1 MSEAWWAA
9 PTTDL
14 SMSIRN
20 FPVSKKL
27 AIAFGA
33 VLAILVLLA
42 SVSYSNLSRLSEAVA
57 WNDHSYKV
65 LEAADEAT
73 LSLVNMETG
82 LRAFAVSADDE
93 VLAPLNSG
101 KQRFAE
107 RFERLRSLTSDNA
120 QQQARLKVLGE
131 QEQAWYATVAEPM
144 MATRRAVAAGNGS
157 LDEFARNFKSQS
169 GKAQMDGMRATLREF
184 RDAEAALL
192 TQRSDEVQHLR
203 SVTVAVL
210 AVGTLIAVALA
221 SMLGLWLTRAI
232 CVPLRRAVEAADGI
246 AKGNLTA
253 RIEADSEDE
262 PGLLLAALAA
272 MQANLVN
279 LMTQIRTSSDSI
291 GTASSEVSAG
301 NTDLSQRTEE
311 QAASLE
317 QTASSLAELTSTVQQ
332 SAQNASQGAQLAENA
347 AATAQ
352 TGGEVV
358 GQVVSTMSEISE
370 SSTRVAEIIAV
381 IEGISFQ
388 TNILALN
395 AAVEAARAG
404 EQGRGFA
411 VVATEVRTLAQR
423 SASAAKEIKALIET
437 SVDKVTAGTQLVDQ
451 AGDTMKE
458 IVTSIQRVN
467 DIMSEISAA
476 THEQSRGI
484 EEINRAV
491 AQMDDV
497 TQQNAALVEQA
508 AAAATSLDDQARRL
522 GLAVSAFKTH

>member
-1 MSEAWWAA
+1 
-9 PTTDL
+9 
-14 SMSIRN
+14 MSIRN
-20 FPVSKKL
+20 LSVSKKL
-27 AIAFGA
+27 ALGFST
-33 VLAILVLLA
+33 VLAILVVL
-42 SVSYSNLSRLSEAVA
+42 SGVSYSNLSRLAQAVT
-57 WNDHSYKV
+57 WNDHSFKV

-101 KQRFAE
+101 KQRFAD
-107 RFERLRSLTSDNA
+107 RFDQLRSLTADNA
-120 QQQARLKVLGE
+120 QQQERLKVLGE
-131 QEQAWYATVAEPM
+131 QQRAWYSTVIEPM

-157 LDEFARNFKSQS
+157 LEDFAHNFKAQS
-169 GKAQMDGMRATLREF
+169 GKQQMDAMRATLKEF

-192 TQRSDEVQHLR
+192 AQRSEEVQHLR
-203 SVTVAVL
+203 NVTVIVL
-210 AVGTLIAVALA
+210 VVGTLIAVALA
-221 SMLGLWLTRAI
+221 SMLGVWLTRAI
-232 CVPLRRAVEAADGI
+232 CVPLRRAVDAADGI
-246 AKGNLTA
+246 AKGDLTA
-253 RIEADSEDE
+253 RIEADSTDE

-272 MQANLVN
+272 MQTNLVG
-279 LMTQIRTSSDSI
+279 LLTQIRTSSDSI
-291 GTASSEVSAG
+291 GTASSEVSSG

-317 QTASSLAELTSTVQQ
+317 ETASSLAQLTSTVQQ
-332 SAQNASQGAQLAENA
+332 SAQNASQGAHLAETA
-347 AATAQ
+347 ATTAQ

-370 SSTRVAEIIAV
+370 SSARVAEIIAV
-381 IEGISFQ
+381 IEGIAFQ

-423 SASAAKEIKALIET
+423 SAAAAKEIKET
-437 SVDKVTAGTQLVDQ
+437 SVDKVTAGTELVDK
-451 AGDTMKE
+451 AGNTMKE
-458 IVTSIQRVN
+458 IVTSIHRVN

-476 THEQSRGI
+476 TSEQSRGI

-522 GLAVSAFKTH
+522 GVAVSAFKTH